1 MLEVFFDAQGLI
13 HYKFISEGRAV
24 NKEMYVKLLYRLRDT
39 MSRKHPEKCA

>member
-13 HYKFISEGRAV
+13 HYKFISEGCAV
-24 NKEMYVKLLYRLRDT
+24 NKKIHVKLPQCLRDT